1 MENINLEVKKI
12 IEAVEK
18 DIESSNYSLEIEWKS
33 DCVEL
38 ELIAYEMAYEN
49 EKKSIYES
57 VRIYDN
63 GLWTGAG
70 LLSWIRYH
78 LDERFNLDELDAE
91 AEELE
96 EER

>member
-1 MENINLEVKKI
+1 MLNVKSE
-12 IEAVEK
+12 IEKNVIEKVEK
-18 DIESSNYSLEIEWKS
+18 DIKNSNYSLEVEWKS

-38 ELIAYEMAYEN
+38 ELIAYEK

-70 LLSWIRYH
+70 LLSWIRNY
-78 LDERFNLDELDAE
+78 LDELDAE

-96 EER
+96 NEEE

>member
-1 MENINLEVKKI
+1 MLNVKNV
-12 IEAVEK
+12 IEKVIEKVEK
-18 DIESSNYSLEIEWKS
+18 DIKNSNYSLEVEWKS

-38 ELIAYEMAYEN
+38 ELIAYEK
-49 EKKSIYES
+49 EKKQIYES
-57 VRIYDN
+57 VRVYND

>member
-1 MENINLEVKKI
+1 MLNVKSE
-12 IEAVEK
+12 IEKNVIEKVEK
-18 DIESSNYSLEIEWKS
+18 DIKNSNYSLEVEWKS

-38 ELIAYEMAYEN
+38 ELIAYEK

-70 LLSWIRYH
+70 LL
-78 LDERFNLDELDAE
+78 AG
-91 AEELE
+91 LE
-96 EER
+96 II

>member
-1 MENINLEVKKI
+1 MENVNSRSEVKRIVNKVKEYI
-12 IEAVEK
+12 K
-18 DIESSNYSLEIEWKS
+18 NSNYSLEVEWKS

-38 ELIAYEMAYEN
+38 ELIAYEK